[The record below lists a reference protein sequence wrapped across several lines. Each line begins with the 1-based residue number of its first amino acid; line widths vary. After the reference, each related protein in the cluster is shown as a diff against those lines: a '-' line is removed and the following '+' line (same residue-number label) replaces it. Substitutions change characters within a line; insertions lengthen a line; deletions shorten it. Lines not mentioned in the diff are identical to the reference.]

1 MDYTFQDLKNKLLH
15 IRNYYQHYGFTFKHV
30 PEDRDHFEKYRI
42 SAADW
47 YADYNETFGIF
58 IIPKDSHAGICLEND
73 SVWFVKTDEV
83 CSMEKM
89 IIYDDNL
96 SIKRFPLS
104 DSLSI
109 PDFKE
114 FLWIADKVR
123 IANHL

>member
-1 MDYTFQDLKNKLLH
+1 MSIKDH
-15 IRNYYQHYGFTFKHV
+15 YQNYGFTSKHV
-30 PEDRDHFEKYRI
+30 FKDTYNFEKHRI
-42 SAADW
+42 DAGDW
-47 YADYNETFGIF
+47 YADYNKDFGIF

-96 SIKRFPLS
+96 SIKRFPLL